1 MSAEELIEAAAALPP
16 AGRYP
21 TDTIMGAVLVMREKG
36 YKFRAIHQFLKD
48 KGANVHPVATT
59 FTSVMSRRIKRA
71 RLKALEAAR

>member
-1 MSAEELIEAAAALPP
+1 MSAEELIEAAQALPP

-21 TDTIMGAVLVMREKG
+21 TDTIMGAVLVMRQKG
-36 YKFRAIHQFLKD
+36 YKFRAIHKFLIE

-71 RLKALEAAR
+71 RLKALEAVK